1 MFILPLVKLVRTLF
15 STVQHMIFSKKLF
28 WVWWAGCLALA
39 TGALAQAP
47 VFPRIEHYGEAYP
60 IPESV
65 DNPDPTLKYH
75 VVVDIKTN
83 DKPEEANQPLL
94 RVARLLNLLEM
105 SKVPRE
111 NVKIVC
117 VVHHAAAFIAMDD
130 RRYEEK
136 YKVPNPNSPIF
147 AELAQAGVQ
156 LLVCGQSLRA
166 REIDAKKLHETV
178 KPALSAITVV
188 TTYQLKGYALLPL

>member
-1 MFILPLVKLVRTLF
+1 
-15 STVQHMIFSKKLF
+15 MIFGKKTFLF
-28 WVWWAGCLALA
+28 CLVGCLALA
-39 TGALAQAP
+39 VGARAQAP
-47 VFPRIEHYGEAYP
+47 VFLRIEHYGEAYP

-65 DNPDPTLKYH
+65 DNPDPALQYH

-83 DKPEEANQPLL
+83 DKPEEANQSVL

-105 SKVPRE
+105 SKVPRK

-117 VVHHAAAFIAMDD
+117 VLHHTAAFMAMDD
-130 RRYEEK
+130 QRYEEK

-147 AELAQAGVQ
+147 AELARAGVQ

-188 TTYQLKGYALLPL
+188 TTYQLKGYALLIL